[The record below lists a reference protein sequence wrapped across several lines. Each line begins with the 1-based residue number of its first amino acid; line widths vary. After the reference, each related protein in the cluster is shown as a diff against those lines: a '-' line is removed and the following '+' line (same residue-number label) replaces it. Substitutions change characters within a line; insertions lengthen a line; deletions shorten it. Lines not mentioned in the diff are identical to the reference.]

1 MLRER
6 HDTGD
11 EPDRG
16 FFFFFNW
23 DIIAYNIVFVSA
35 VHSVNKL

>member
-1 MLRER
+1 MLREL

-16 FFFFFNW
+16 VFFNW
-23 DIIAYNIVFVSA
+23 DIIALQHCVSFCCTT
-35 VHSVNKL
+35 V

>member
-1 MLRER
+1 MILGMNQIEVC
-6 HDTGD
+6 
-11 EPDRG
+11 
-16 FFFFFNW
+16 FFFFNW